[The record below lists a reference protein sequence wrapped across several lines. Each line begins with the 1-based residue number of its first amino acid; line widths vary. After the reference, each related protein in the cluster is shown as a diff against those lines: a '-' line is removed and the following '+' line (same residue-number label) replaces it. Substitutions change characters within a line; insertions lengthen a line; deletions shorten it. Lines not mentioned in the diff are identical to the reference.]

1 MTHPNL
7 HIISHPLVAHMLAE
21 ARDVATAPAAF
32 RSLLHRIGA
41 MLAYEALRDAPQHD
55 AAVITP
61 LESMPV
67 KRLTLPI
74 TIVPI
79 LRAGLGLAQGM
90 FDLLPDARMGHI
102 GLFRNEQ
109 TLLPVTYYENLPRD
123 LADGPV
129 LLVDPML
136 ATGGSACEGLDRLRK
151 RGCRD
156 VRFICLV
163 AAPEGV
169 TKLTAADP
177 DVPIFTAALDRQLNE
192 RGYILPGLGDAGDR
206 LYGTG

>member
-1 MTHPNL
+1 
-7 HIISHPLVAHMLAE
+7 MLAE
-21 ARDVATAPAAF
+21 ARAVDTPAASF

-55 AAVITP
+55 GAVVTP

-90 FDLLPDARMGHI
+90 FDLLPEARMGHI

-109 TLLPVTYYENLPRD
+109 TLMPVTYYENLPRSI
-123 LADGPV
+123 AAGPV

-136 ATGGSACEGLDRLRK
+136 ATGGSACEALRRLRVH
-151 RGCRD
+151 GCKD

-169 TKLTAADP
+169 AKLHEYDAA
-177 DVPIFTAALDRQLNE
+177 VPIYTAALDRELNE
-192 RGYILPGLGDAGDR
+192 HGYILPGLGDAGDR